1 MENPFDAEYGFSVPV
16 AVKSH
21 SFGRRI
27 VRANAATMLWMISVV
42 FGAGQVGSPL
52 ARILVEKGHQVHV
65 VKRSPGGIPS
75 GAQPVLG
82 DAADVKFCVTAAEG
96 ATTVYHCMNPPYSAN
111 VWADLVPRYMGNLIE
126 ASARA
131 GARLVALDNVYMLG
145 KPDGKPL
152 TDDTPMNPCSRKGE
166 IRARAA
172 QTLFDAHRRGD
183 VRATEGLASDFY
195 GPGGRLTLL
204 GDYFWPRVFKGRS
217 GQVLMNPDIR
227 HTYHY
232 IPDVAVGL
240 ATLGGAPDDAFGKPW
255 MLPCRPAETFRALVQ
270 RLERPLGT
278 PIRLAVVPGWVQRA
292 MSVFMPVLR
301 EIREMQYQWEEP
313 FVIDDFRFRE
323 RFGAVPE
330 DADRAAAATAA
341 WARAEYAR

>member
-1 MENPFDAEYGFSVPV
+1 
-16 AVKSH
+16 
-21 SFGRRI
+21 
-27 VRANAATMLWMISVV
+27 MIERSVV

-52 ARILVEKGHQVHV
+52 AQILVERGHEVRV

-82 DAADVKFCVTAAEG
+82 DASDLSFCINAAEG
-96 ATTVYHCMNPPYSAN
+96 AATVYHCMNPPYSAK

-145 KPDGKPL
+145 KPNGKPL

-172 QTLFDAHRRGD
+172 QMLFDAHRRGD
-183 VRATEGLASDFY
+183 VRAAEGRASDFY
-195 GPGGRLTLL
+195 GPGGKLTLL
-204 GDYFWPRVFKGRS
+204 GDYFWPRVLKGHS
-217 GQVLMNPDIR
+217 GQVFMNPDVP

-232 IPDVAVGL
+232 IPDVAAGL
-240 ATLGGAPDDAFGKPW
+240 ATLGAAPDDAFGKPW
-255 MLPCRPAETFRALVQ
+255 MLPCRPAETLRDLVR
-270 RLERPLGT
+270 RLERPFGRS
-278 PIRLAVVPGWVQRA
+278 ISFQVVPRWMQLV
-292 MSVFMPVLR
+292 MSVVIPPLR
-301 EIREMQYQWEEP
+301 ETREMGYQWDEP
-313 FVIDDFRFRE
+313 FVIDDSPFLE

-330 DADRAAAATAA
+330 DADRAAAATVA
-341 WARAEYAR
+341 WARTQYAR

>member
-1 MENPFDAEYGFSVPV
+1 
-16 AVKSH
+16 
-21 SFGRRI
+21 
-27 VRANAATMLWMISVV
+27 
-42 FGAGQVGSPL
+42 
-52 ARILVEKGHQVHV
+52 
-65 VKRSPGGIPS
+65 
-75 GAQPVLG
+75 
-82 DAADVKFCVTAAEG
+82 
-96 ATTVYHCMNPPYSAN
+96 
-111 VWADLVPRYMGNLIE
+111 
-126 ASARA
+126 
-131 GARLVALDNVYMLG
+131 
-145 KPDGKPL
+145 
-152 TDDTPMNPCSRKGE
+152 
-166 IRARAA
+166 
-172 QTLFDAHRRGD
+172 
-183 VRATEGLASDFY
+183 
-195 GPGGRLTLL
+195 
-204 GDYFWPRVFKGRS
+204 
-217 GQVLMNPDIR
+217 
-227 HTYHY
+227 Y

-240 ATLGGAPDDAFGKPW
+240 ATLGGAPDDACGKPW

>member
-1 MENPFDAEYGFSVPV
+1 
-16 AVKSH
+16 
-21 SFGRRI
+21 
-27 VRANAATMLWMISVV
+27 MIERSVV

-52 ARILVEKGHQVHV
+52 AQILVERGHEVRV

-82 DAADVKFCVTAAEG
+82 DASDLSFCINAAEG
-96 ATTVYHCMNPPYSAN
+96 AATVYHCMNPPYSAT

-145 KPDGKPL
+145 KPNGKPL

-172 QTLFDAHRRGD
+172 QMLFDAHRRGD
-183 VRATEGLASDFY
+183 VRAAEGRASDFY
-195 GPGGRLTLL
+195 GPGGKLTLL
-204 GDYFWPRVFKGRS
+204 GDYFWPRVFKGRG
-217 GQVLMNPDIR
+217 GQVIVDPDMA

-232 IPDVAVGL
+232 IPDVAAGL
-240 ATLGGAPDDAFGKPW
+240 ATLGAAPDDAFGKPW
-255 MLPCRPAETFRALVQ
+255 MLPCRPAETLRDLVR
-270 RLERPLGT
+270 RLERPFGRSLSFQ
-278 PIRLAVVPGWVQRA
+278 VVPRWMQLV
-292 MSVFMPVLR
+292 MSVVIPPLR
-301 EIREMQYQWEEP
+301 ETREMGYQWDEP
-313 FVIDDFRFRE
+313 FVIDDSPLRE

-330 DADRAAAATAA
+330 DTDRAAAATVA
-341 WARAEYAR
+341 WARTQYAR

>member
-1 MENPFDAEYGFSVPV
+1 MRE
-16 AVKSH
+16 
-21 SFGRRI
+21 R
-27 VRANAATMLWMISVV
+27 SVV

-52 ARILVEKGHQVHV
+52 ARMLLERGHDVRV
-65 VKRSPGGIPS
+65 VKRSAGGIPN

-82 DAADVKFCVTAAEG
+82 DAANLPFCIEAAAG
-96 ATTVYHCMNPPYSAN
+96 ATTVYHCMNPPYSTK
-111 VWADLVPRYMGNLIE
+111 VWADLVPRYMANLIE

-145 KPDGKPL
+145 KPDGRPL
-152 TDDTPMNPCSRKGE
+152 TDNTPMNPCSRKGE

-172 QTLFDAHRRGD
+172 HALFDAHRRGD
-183 VRATEGLASDFY
+183 LRAIEGRASDFY

-217 GQVLMNPDIR
+217 GQVLMNPDVP

-232 IPDVAVGL
+232 IPDVAAGL

-255 MLPCRPAETFRALVQ
+255 MLPCRPVETFRDLVR
-270 RLERPLGT
+270 RLERPLGK
-278 PIRLAVVPGWVQRA
+278 PIGLTIVPGWIQRA

-301 EIREMQYQWEEP
+301 ETAEMGYQWEEP
-313 FVIDDFRFRE
+313 FVIDDSPFRQ

-330 DADRAAAATAA
+330 DADRAAAATVA
-341 WARAEYAR
+341 WARTQYAAT